1 MMLNRFVTAKL
12 IATFAVV
19 VSTFVVPPAARAA
32 LFKPEPVLTI
42 IAIAQDGKAVAQLSA
57 QKLSVLP
64 QREPTLIILSSGGSV
79 TRGMT
84 LKTPPNTVITMQSIN
99 GVTIRMEPD
108 SELYVETVIAE
119 GERYRVAR
127 GTVNFDVAR
136 KLGFFIVDHGEI
148 LVHAQ
153 PTLQA
158 PQTNF
163 TLVVLDAKKNIRV
176 TVAGGR
182 VNVDEPL
189 ALTDINKKT
198 TVVGFDPIML
208 TVGQA
213 TEGRIF
219 SNAVKSRKKVSFEDF
234 DAAQTSFQAAIRA
247 EADPVQQQSKIR
259 AALAAARKFK
269 QNAAAQEFN
278 LMWLESVATSGN
290 GNKALQLEDVL
301 GLAFACVEAKNHG
314 CAVTHYKKAIELSD
328 TLFEDGL
335 HAHSFGARFALA
347 AHSKALDSKADVESI
362 LARAG
367 ELLSRAIDDSEIGA
381 KMTKHGEINY
391 PKLMQVNGF
400 EANALVEME
409 ITPSGAL
416 DAIKVLKSSHP
427 AFEKVVLKSLLA
439 STFSPAI
446 RNGVAVSRKVTM
458 PFDFRLSPREGQT
471 IGMPFTF
478 AKEPNPKLPS
488 ALQYDQPPVVKVVT
502 PVVYPRHLLIDG
514 VSGSATVRA
523 FMGANGLVQSVE
535 VLEATHPDFGAAT
548 KAMIQTWEFTP
559 AMKDEEAIPNMFV
572 YTQKFNRSEY
582 ATGFDRSSRL
592 LLSEVNAKNSDIVE
606 MSALDA
612 KPKALYQPPS
622 YDPQPLE
629 AGKSQKETV
638 VVEFFIDSDGAVQFP
653 RVVSAKDMERG
664 WAAATAMKRWIF
676 EVPKVK
682 GNAVAVRREIA
693 FIFD

>member
-1 MMLNRFVTAKL
+1 MLNRFPTAKL
-12 IATFAVV
+12 IAAFTVV
-19 VSTFVVPPAARAA
+19 VSTFVVQSAACAA

-42 IAIAQDGKAVAQLSA
+42 GAIVQDGKAVAQLSA

-64 QREPTLIILSSGGSV
+64 QREPTLIILVSGGSV

-84 LKTPPNTVITMQSIN
+84 LKTPPNTVMTMQSTN

-127 GTVNFDVAR
+127 GTVSFDVAR
-136 KLGFFIVDHGEI
+136 KLGFFVVNHGDI
-148 LVHAQ
+148 LVQVQ
-153 PTLQA
+153 PTAQA
-158 PQTNF
+158 PQTTF
-163 TLVVLDAKKNIRV
+163 TLAVLDAKKNVRI
-176 TVAGGR
+176 TVASGR
-182 VNVDEPL
+182 VGVDEPL
-189 ALTDINKKT
+189 AITDLAKRT
-198 TVVGFDPIML
+198 TEVGFDPIML
-208 TVGQA
+208 IAEQA
-213 TEGRIF
+213 TEGRIV
-219 SNAVKSRKKVSFEDF
+219 SNAAKSRKKVSFEDF
-234 DAAQTSFQAAIRA
+234 DAVQTSFRAAIRA
-247 EADPVQQQSKIR
+247 EADPAQQQSKIR

-269 QNAAAQEFN
+269 QNAAALEFN
-278 LMWLESVATSGN
+278 LLWLEILATSGN
-290 GNKALQLEDVL
+290 GNIALQLEHVL
-301 GLAFACVEAKNHG
+301 GVAFACTEEKNHG
-314 CAVTHYKKAIELSD
+314 CAVTQYKKAIELSN

-335 HAHSFGARFALA
+335 HVHSFGARFALA
-347 AHSKALDSKADVESI
+347 AQSKAFDSKADVESI

-367 ELLSRAIDDSEIGA
+367 ELLSRSVDDSEIGA
-381 KMTKHGEINY
+381 KITKRGEINY
-391 PKLMQVNGF
+391 PRLMQVNGF
-400 EANALVEME
+400 EANALVEMQV
-409 ITPSGAL
+409 TPSGAL
-416 DAIKVLKSSHP
+416 EAIKVLKSSHP
-427 AFEKVVLKSLLA
+427 AFEKVVLNSLLA

-446 RNGVAVSRKVTM
+446 RNGVAVSRKITV
-458 PFDFRLSPREGQT
+458 PFEFRLSPREGQT

-488 ALQYDQPPVVKVVT
+488 ALQYDQPPVVKLVT
-502 PVVYPRHLLIDG
+502 SVVYPRHLLIDG

-523 FMGANGLVQSVE
+523 VMGANGLVQSVE

-582 ATGFDRSSRL
+582 ATGFDRSARL

-612 KPKALYQPPS
+612 KPQALYQPSS
-622 YDPQPLE
+622 YDPQPFE

-682 GNAVAVRREIA
+682 GDAVAVRREMA